1 MNSFLIGR
9 NLCCLAITLFKQS
22 KNMSIVYSSISYG
35 VSGLEVAKVL
45 DAKMEFTVPYTSQIN
60 AIFTEIP
67 VKISGNG
74 RS

>member
-1 MNSFLIGR
+1 
-9 NLCCLAITLFKQS
+9 
-22 KNMSIVYSSISYG
+22 MSIVYSSISYG

>member
-9 NLCCLAITLFKQS
+9 NLCCLAITLFRQS

-45 DAKMEFTVPYTSQIN
+45 DTKMEFTVPYTRQIN

-67 VKISGNG
+67 VKIFGNV